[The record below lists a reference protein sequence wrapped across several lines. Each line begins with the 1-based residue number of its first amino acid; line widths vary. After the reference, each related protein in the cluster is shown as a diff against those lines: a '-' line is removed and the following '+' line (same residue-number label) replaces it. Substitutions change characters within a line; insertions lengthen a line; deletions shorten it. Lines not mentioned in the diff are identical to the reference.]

1 MHTRSGSETSLFA
14 GHNWIFTNATE
25 KTWQNETLVHIKN
38 NVTKMT
44 LTSYGIRRLIAIAN
58 ETFVEGKHSQL
69 WKIGQ
74 PDKEGYYTI
83 QNFESQKL
91 ISNAE
96 WNPFGYKFWICGS
109 GQSALK
115 WWGRP

>member
-1 MHTRSGSETSLFA
+1 MILTGFWYNETRS
-14 GHNWIFTNATE
+14 
-25 KTWQNETLVHIKN
+25 
-38 NVTKMT
+38 
-44 LTSYGIRRLIAIAN
+44 YYAIAN
-58 ETFVEGKHSQL
+58 KTFVEGKHSQL

-96 WNPFGYKFWICGS
+96 RIS
-109 GQSALK
+109 GHKINFFLNGKYIA
-115 WWGRP
+115 